1 MKKLL
6 IIIPL
11 AILMLVPSEL
21 NARTDENLAKINLS
35 KSSTKTYGDLLDE
48 LAALKQEKKDKENEK
63 QLTEKEYQET
73 KSNINTIDAKIQET
87 ERKIQDTIKKI
98 EDLGVKI
105 NDKKTETNNILVF
118 LQLSSGEKSYLE
130 YIFKAKS
137 FTDFIHRV
145 SIVEQLSKYNK
156 EQINEMN
163 NLIEENNRLQK
174 ELETTKAE
182 QESERTKLKTQLN
195 KLGSRIDE
203 MQDIGMTLDE
213 KISSKQ
219 EEITLYKNRG
229 CKNRRDILKICGKV
243 ASIPYDTGFIR
254 PVKGDIVV
262 SRFGN
267 RKSPITGLEEGHS
280 GIDIAVY
287 GSVEGQ
293 PIYAAADGVVANKY
307 KVGCGGQIL
316 TIHHNIKGVA
326 YTTFYMHLLK
336 FGEFDVGDLV
346 TKNDIIGYM
355 GGGYT
360 TAIKLGNPKAY
371 DRCTTGTH
379 AHFTIAKGHIQL
391 ANYRAYIVDPE
402 IYVYFPYKFAGRTW

>member
-1 MKKLL
+1 MKKTNILIVLSLSILILL
-6 IIIPL
+6 IPTK
-11 AILMLVPSEL
+11 L
-21 NARTDENLAKINLS
+21 NAAV
-35 KSSTKTYGDLLDE
+35 TYGDLLDE

-63 QLTEKEYQET
+63 QLTEKEYRET

-98 EDLGVKI
+98 EDLGVQI

-182 QESERTKLKTQLN
+182 QESERTKLKGQLN

-219 EEITLYKNRG
+219 EEITLYK
-229 CKNRRDILKICGKV
+229 KQK
-243 ASIPYDTGFIR
+243 
-254 PVKGDIVV
+254 
-262 SRFGN
+262 
-267 RKSPITGLEEGHS
+267 
-280 GIDIAVY
+280 
-287 GSVEGQ
+287 
-293 PIYAAADGVVANKY
+293 
-307 KVGCGGQIL
+307 
-316 TIHHNIKGVA
+316 
-326 YTTFYMHLLK
+326 
-336 FGEFDVGDLV
+336 
-346 TKNDIIGYM
+346 
-355 GGGYT
+355 
-360 TAIKLGNPKAY
+360 
-371 DRCTTGTH
+371 
-379 AHFTIAKGHIQL
+379 
-391 ANYRAYIVDPE
+391 
-402 IYVYFPYKFAGRTW
+402 